1 MRGGGGLVT
10 SPDAQSE
17 LGRVQVH
24 HIVPQE
30 PVQHVYDHRLEHHFP
45 QPRWTRQPP
54 PAVLLPAP
62 DLPRPPSRA
71 LGSPAPGRLPQ
82 YLPGRRTRTQ
92 PRALQGAEAAT
103 RSARAHDGLQAGG
116 EARRGSG
123 RACERRKGGCAAAS
137 LTPAP
142 SAQTPPPLARR
153 LRLLPVTR
161 QRDER
166 KEPPVF
172 SPDSALTGPSVSRP
186 AAGAGPGAAVTPA
199 RERPSPFWGG
209 DPARGPVGPAPK
221 PSVGRFQSFRGQSA
235 GVSREGPREPPHTHI
250 MTGS

>member
-45 QPRWTRQPP
+45 QPRWTRQPLPRGPSSSARP
-54 PAVLLPAP
+54 PA
-62 DLPRPPSRA
+62 PSLESARFT
-71 LGSPAPGRLPQ
+71 GS
-82 YLPGRRTRTQ
+82 RTSPTV
-92 PRALQGAEAAT
+92 
-103 RSARAHDGLQAGG
+103 SARAPDTNPAASPARGG
-116 EARRGSG
+116 GGHSVRACARRTPG
-123 RACERRKGGCAAAS
+123 RGRSKAPIPARLRERRKGGCAAAS

-142 SAQTPPPLARR
+142 SVQTPPPLARW

-172 SPDSALTGPSVSRP
+172 SPDPAFTGPSVSRP

-199 RERPSPFWGG
+199 PERPSPFWGG

-235 GVSREGPREPPHTHI
+235 GVPREGPREPPHI